1 LSVLKKE
8 INEIIVMKFG
18 GTSVGD
24 TDKIIRVAQR
34 IINAKESGKSVV
46 VVVSAM
52 GHTTDELIELA
63 KKVTKNPDRREMD
76 MLLST
81 GEQVSIAL
89 VCMAIK
95 EEGYNS
101 ISLTGS
107 QAGIL
112 TDNVYTNAKILNINT
127 SRILREL
134 KKGKIVIVAGFQGI
148 TSTGDIST
156 LGRGG
161 SDTTAL
167 ALAAA
172 LNAKYCEIYTDV
184 DGVYTT
190 DPNIVPEAKKIKTL
204 SYEEMLELASS
215 GAKVLHLRAVEFANK
230 HNVVIHVRSS
240 FNDSEGTWVM
250 EENAKE
256 INMEKALVTGVT
268 YDIDQVKITIFGLSD
283 IPGIAAKLFGEFAKN
298 NINVDLIVQ
307 NVSEKG
313 KATISFTIKNDDVS
327 LAKEVIEELKKVIEF
342 EEYDID
348 SNVAKVSIVGA
359 GMQSQPG
366 VAAKMFRILAEEKIN
381 IEMIST
387 SPIRISCVIRKD
399 KVKSAVKA
407 LHKGFELDKL

>member
-1 LSVLKKE
+1 MSVLKKE

-24 TDKIIRVAQR
+24 TDKIIKVAQR